1 MRKTILFLATLVML
15 SAHSQESEKETF
27 KNLVS
32 MFAPTDTIVLQDSGV
47 KRDNNTYMDVYR
59 VFSDSAVVEFEM
71 QYWYCDSTFL
81 RGCISRKWSRREY
94 DFIRRMSREAKRDLE
109 KDRKETIE
117 FLNRERASKQVWTLF
132 KLYELLDSKG
142 YVGVYWNILGT
153 CAYVQEKILENSFS
167 YFDDFSSILI
177 WN

>member
-132 KLYELLDSKG
+132 KLYELLDS
-142 YVGVYWNILGT
+142 N
-153 CAYVQEKILENSFS
+153 
-167 YFDDFSSILI
+167 
-177 WN
+177 